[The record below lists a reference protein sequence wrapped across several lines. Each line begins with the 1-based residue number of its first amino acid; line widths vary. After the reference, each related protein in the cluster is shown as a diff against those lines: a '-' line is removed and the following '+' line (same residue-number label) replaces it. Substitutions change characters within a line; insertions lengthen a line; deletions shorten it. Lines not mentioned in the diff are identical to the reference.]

1 MTSKKKRTETARA
14 LCAGVS
20 LLKDEAI
27 ELAEQVLF
35 MSEKLKEERKQLEKE
50 PLIIEYD
57 NGGGQ
62 MGIRENPHY
71 TAYEKL
77 LSSYN
82 KSFKQLTE
90 IIENGAPV
98 KQKAGIMTEL
108 SAIASRKMG

>member
-1 MTSKKKRTETARA
+1 MKSTKNRTQTAEE

-20 LLKDEAI
+20 TLKNEAI

-35 MSEKLKEERKQLEKE
+35 MADKLKEERKKLEKE

-62 MGIRENPHY
+62 SGIRENPHY
-71 TAYEKL
+71 SAYEKL
-77 LSSYN
+77 LSSFN
-82 KSFKQLTE
+82 RSLRQLTD
-90 IIENGAPV
+90 IIENGKPV
-98 KQKAGIMTEL
+98 KQKSGILTEL